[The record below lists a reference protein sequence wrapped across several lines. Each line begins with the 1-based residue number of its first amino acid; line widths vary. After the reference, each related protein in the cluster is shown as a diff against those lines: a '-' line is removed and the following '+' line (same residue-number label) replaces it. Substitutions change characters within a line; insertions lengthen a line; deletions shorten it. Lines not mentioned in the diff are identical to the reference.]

1 MRTLFN
7 ALVLAML
14 LPTGVFSQQFNG
26 NKNGEMVPSRMVQ
39 GAEVD
44 PFYQN
49 PPGNE
54 YFSLPELGVE
64 LIWDNNLKMLY
75 VLKRIYFEGRELCLN
90 GNSKLKEMPLTVI
103 SEVFVAGDDGFREV
117 CLGKFAD
124 SGEEFWLGVL
134 TQPSSLQVEIYSNFP
149 DTKPVY
155 YKKWIVK

>member
-39 GAEVD
+39 GVEVD

-49 PPGNE
+49 PTGNE

-75 VLKRIYFEGRELCLN
+75 VLKRIYFEARELCLN